1 MIRKSALVA
10 LFILAGVTLE
20 VVVFGRIPLP
30 GATPDLVAVIVVS
43 LALAFGPRTG
53 ALAGFFGGLAI
64 DIAPPADSPIGVSAL
79 VLSVAGLLVG
89 LASDPGERSAL
100 ASIGLAAGAC
110 AATLLVS
117 AMVLGLVGSP
127 RVAWA
132 DLGILLVTT
141 AAYGA
146 ILSAFVIPLTLRV
159 SRIGQPPVRI

>member
-1 MIRKSALVA
+1 MSVTIGAVA
-10 LFILAGVTLE
+10 CAFPTRYDSPA
-20 VVVFGRIPLP
+20 
-30 GATPDLVAVIVVS
+30 GATFVACSMQS
-43 LALAFGPRTG
+43 L
-53 ALAGFFGGLAI
+53 
-64 DIAPPADSPIGVSAL
+64 
-79 VLSVAGLLVG
+79 AGLLVG

-146 ILSAFVIPLTLRV
+146 ILAAFVIPLTLRV